1 MLGLHPLCSY
11 FPLPHWQSESHAE
24 LSWFLKEGTVAI
36 NVKIETSGVNMEIG
50 ELAQAVVIWSFH
62 LLGILYVVGVNT
74 LVPFNDNFEKVQLY
88 GAIW

>member
-1 MLGLHPLCSY
+1 
-11 FPLPHWQSESHAE
+11 
-24 LSWFLKEGTVAI
+24 
-36 NVKIETSGVNMEIG
+36 MEIG
-50 ELAQAVVIWSFH
+50 ELAQAVVIRSFH